1 MENLKIVYLPVTALT
16 PYERNAKEHPPEQ
29 IEQIKKSIQDYGM
42 DDPIGIWGE
51 KNIIVEGHGRLLACK
66 ALGFTEVP
74 CIRLD
79 HMTDAQRREYAL
91 VHNQTTMNSPF
102 NSEML
107 DLELGDL
114 LDFDAEFFGFD
125 KSEQEKIDEAKGKLA
140 DAFIVPPLSIL
151 DSRQAYW
158 QERKK
163 QWHTLIRD
171 NGAAREG
178 GNDLFAQRNKFV
190 KRVKGKAVR
199 ESSSASLLDPVLCEI
214 LCQWFIPNTD
224 PDVPKKCFD
233 CFAGDT
239 SFGFVA
245 SYLGHEFVGTELR
258 QSQADFNQRRC
269 DEFNLP
275 AKYICDDG
283 RNIDKHLAPESMDF
297 FFSCPPYYDMEVYS
311 DDANDASN
319 QETYEDFYAI
329 IDEAFSR
336 AAKCLKKNRF
346 AAVVC
351 QDVRGK
357 NGAYYG
363 FPEDIV
369 ATFERNG
376 CHLYNRL
383 CLIRTVG
390 SAAMFARTSM
400 NTTRKARAVHEEV
413 LVFFSGDGSELQTE
427 DDVVDAIYRDFLAA
441 HQNVEAF
448 ADVLVFF
455 NGNEKE
461 IKRDFAE
468 LGGKDES

>member
-51 KNIIVEGHGRLLACK
+51 NNIIVEGHGRWMACK
-66 ALGFTEVP
+66 ELGFTEVP

-91 VHNQTTMNSPF
+91 LHNQTTMNSGLDLDV
-102 NSEML
+102 L

-125 KSEQEKIDEAKGKLA
+125 KTEQEKIDEAKGKLA
-140 DAFIVPPLSIL
+140 DAFIVPPLSI
-151 DSRQAYW
+151 
-158 QERKK
+158 
-163 QWHTLIRD
+163 
-171 NGAAREG
+171 
-178 GNDLFAQRNKFV
+178 
-190 KRVKGKAVR
+190 
-199 ESSSASLLDPVLCEI
+199 
-214 LCQWFIPNTD
+214 
-224 PDVPKKCFD
+224 
-233 CFAGDT
+233 DT

-245 SYLGHEFVGTELR
+245 GYLGHEFVGTELR

-275 AKYICDDG
+275 TKYICDDG

-427 DDVVDAIYRDFLAA
+427 DDVVDAIYRDFLSA

-461 IKRDFAE
+461 IKRDFSE